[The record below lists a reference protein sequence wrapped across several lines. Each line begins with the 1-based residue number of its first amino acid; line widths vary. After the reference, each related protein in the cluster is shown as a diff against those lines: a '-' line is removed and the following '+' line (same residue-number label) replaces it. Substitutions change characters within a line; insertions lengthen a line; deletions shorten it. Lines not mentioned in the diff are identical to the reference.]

1 MTEERTERP
10 MNRRTLLKAMLAA
23 AAALPLGSLRLRAQ
37 ATAFAKDHA
46 AMLKDI
52 AAAVLPESL
61 GRRGTD
67 EAADQFL
74 RWIRNYRAGVA
85 MDTGYGNPRP
95 RKTPPLALD
104 KYTAQLHELDRQ
116 ARARGAAFGAL
127 SLADRRALIEAA
139 LHEANVDQLPARP
152 AGQHIAADLMGF
164 YFRSADATDLCYGV
178 SIRRYDCR
186 GLADS
191 TKAPDPV
198 AIARRG

>member
-1 MTEERTERP
+1 

-37 ATAFAKDHA
+37 ATAFARDHA

-52 AAAVLPESL
+52 AATVLPESL
-61 GRRGTD
+61 GRSGTD
-67 EAADQFL
+67 EAAEQFL

-85 MDTGYGNPRP
+85 MEPGYGNPRP
-95 RKTPPLALD
+95 RRTPPLALD
-104 KYTAQLHELDRQ
+104 KYTAQLQKLDRQ

-127 SLADRRALIEAA
+127 PLADRRALIEAA
-139 LHEANVDQLPARP
+139 LHDANLDQLPAGP
-152 AGQHIAADLMGF
+152 AGRHIAADLMGF
-164 YFRSADATDLCYGV
+164 YFRGADATDLCYGV

-191 TKAPDPV
+191 TQAPDPV
-198 AIARRG
+198 DNPMRG